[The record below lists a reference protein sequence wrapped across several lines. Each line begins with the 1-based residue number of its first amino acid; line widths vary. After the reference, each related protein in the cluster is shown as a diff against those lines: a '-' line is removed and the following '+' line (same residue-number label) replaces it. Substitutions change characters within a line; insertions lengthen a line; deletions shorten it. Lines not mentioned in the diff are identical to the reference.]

1 MNKFVAESL
10 RVRRS
15 SQRAAIAA
23 VGVATLALFS
33 VSATAGTSVAYVP
46 SKRVDFEDLDL
57 SKQSDARR
65 LYARL
70 RLAAS
75 EVCMGYPDARRPS
88 PRTARGRCINE
99 AIADAVEAIDHPN
112 LTALH
117 AASREVRLAQAKAK
131 ASAHT

>member
-1 MNKFVAESL
+1 MNNFVAESM
-10 RVRRS
+10 RVCRT

-33 VSATAGTSVAYVP
+33 VGATAGTSVAYVP
-46 SKRVDFEDLDL
+46 SKRVHFQDLDL
-57 SKQSDARR
+57 SKQSDAKR

-75 EVCMGYPDARRPS
+75 EVCIGYPDARRPS
-88 PRTARGRCINE
+88 PRSARGRCINE
-99 AIADAVEAIDHPN
+99 AIANAVEAVDHPN

-117 AASREVRLAQAKAK
+117 ASSREVRLAQGTSK
-131 ASAHT
+131 ASTHS